1 MCIICQTAMSVAA
14 VVTTVVPATN
24 PVHER
29 PDVSMALSP
38 SSLDGTSC
46 NLPRSGTYTD
56 PSGITYD
63 CVGGGSVGSW
73 VRVTSSS
80 ISSSTSSSTTTT
92 VRLASTT
99 TQAISV
105 VNAAAA
111 TASSVEGKRC
121 SRVGTT
127 RTVRDQVFRCVRF
140 GKSLIWRGRT
150 SSSTTSTTTTSST
163 TTTVAARRDPLANEY
178 EAFTKPLPRIIGDRP
193 DDRSETAQV
202 KFVYVVPAFATDR
215 RRDVS
220 GELARYAFE
229 ANEWLASQNGGYG
242 LRFDT
247 YQGALDVGYLTLNV
261 TKDQWYD
268 IFVPSDGW
276 RNGLARLQENLKAAG
291 YPITVIGNLSS
302 GDQSGAKMR
311 NRSEKLYMLFYEA
324 AAGAYSRTGAGFGN
338 CRPTID
344 AMNEG
349 VGMGGAALAQDDGTS
364 CGALDKGR
372 MGTPSGS
379 RSFTQWVAQ
388 HNPMVDH
395 ATQWMRWLPNCGF
408 PATPK
413 DGERVKIPG
422 VIDESRAWEIRGG
435 FMRDLAE
442 ANDPLA
448 DAFMGGR
455 WGDKVPKLDD
465 RNDLYFHITSD
476 KLASVGEC
484 NSDTSK
490 HPLWDNLPLDRD
502 SGRTLR
508 RSSYNRP
515 DELTGPQVQAVY
527 VLRNGATDRMYD
539 TSGDIDRALRQADAF
554 IRAESG
560 KSLRI
565 DTFQGKVDVMFMPLP
580 PGFENTSADDCN
592 RAPCPNEADFLRH
605 LTSIGRADPA
615 KTYLFFYSGETKGR
629 FVCGGARRGKA
640 VLLNLSETQG
650 YGQTGKHCNLDW
662 AGTTTDEFS
671 WGLLAVHELLH
682 SLGAVCSSA
691 PDHDGTSH
699 SRTPGDIMGAG
710 AIGKV
715 KLDPSRRNYW
725 GSVPAECVD
734 TSQSPVFGS

>member
-1 MCIICQTAMSVAA
+1 MSLTRWLTVAA
-14 VVTTVVPATN
+14 ASIVTLTLAPLTATSTKAASGACAR
-24 PVHER
+24 VGAVRTIGGLAHVCILVGKR
-29 PDVSMALSP
+29 RIWM
-38 SSLDGTSC
+38 
-46 NLPRSGTYTD
+46 PRSSPRT
-56 PSGITYD
+56 
-63 CVGGGSVGSW
+63 
-73 VRVTSSS
+73 
-80 ISSSTSSSTTTT
+80 TTTT
-92 VRLASTT
+92 V
-99 TQAISV
+99 
-105 VNAAAA
+105 
-111 TASSVEGKRC
+111 GGG
-121 SRVGTT
+121 GT
-127 RTVRDQVFRCVRF
+127 
-140 GKSLIWRGRT
+140 K
-150 SSSTTSTTTTSST
+150 TTTTST

-229 ANEWLASQNGGYG
+229 TNEWLASQNGGYG

-276 RNGLARLQENLKAAG
+276 QNGLARLQQNLKDAG
-291 YPITVIGNLSS
+291 YPITVIGNLSAN
-302 GDQSGAKMR
+302 DAIAK
-311 NRSEKLYMLFYEA
+311 NRVKSEKLYMLFYEA
-324 AAGAYSRTGAGFGN
+324 AAGTYSRTGAGFGN

-395 ATQWMRWLPNCGF
+395 AMQWMRKLPNCGF

-413 DGERVKIPG
+413 DGERVRIPG
-422 VIDESRAWEIRGG
+422 VLDESRAWEIRGG

-448 DAFMGGR
+448 DAFLGGR

-476 KLASVGEC
+476 KLASMGEC
-484 NSDTSK
+484 NSDNSK

-615 KTYLFFYSGETKGR
+615 KTYLFFYSGETKGV

-699 SRTPGDIMGAG
+699 SRAPGDIMGAG

-725 GSVPAECVD
+725 GSVPAGCVD
-734 TSQSPVFGS
+734 TSQSPLFG